1 MTDDPK
7 PKTGLDDA
15 LSLEA
20 TYYANPIPQNMAVL
34 TILGAV
40 FDKIHFP
47 GVVMPVASF
56 DQPELDKEVA
66 RIEGLTINRRPDD
79 ILLPMLKFIRHAKV
93 LQGFC
98 VFTGNPEN
106 PFDNP
111 QQVTGK
117 MVQELYDAIHGP
129 PPPEFFPHFSTNHH
143 KGLPDSDEA
152 ITYPGSYHYLA
163 GAIRYSAQTGVPLL
177 NDLPGLP
184 IPGLDGSVPADDA
197 KTLAAIIAIECTRL
211 VLPELPLLRPEDLME
226 FRAENTT
233 TLRAFRR
240 SMLRYADDL
249 NKRLSGIKPEELEK
263 YTKFFIDTEIV
274 PVLDELRVAVNAPAR
289 AWWRRGLDFMKVVP
303 EFAAGAFTM
312 EPTTAIA
319 KVLTT
324 YAGQMFTEITARGD
338 QREALKRSGLYY
350 LLRLSAFQEER
361 KP

>member
-1 MTDDPK
+1 MADKPK
-7 PKTGLDDA
+7 LKTGLDAA

-20 TYYANPIPQNMAVL
+20 TYYATPIPQSLAVL

-40 FDKIHFP
+40 FDRVHFP
-47 GVVMPVASF
+47 GVVMPVVNF
-56 DQPELDKEVA
+56 DQEELDKEIA
-66 RIEGLTINRRPDD
+66 RIEGLNVERRPGD

-98 VFTGNPEN
+98 VFTGNPEK

-111 QQVTGK
+111 QQISGK

-129 PPPEFFPHFSTNHH
+129 PPPGFFPHFSTNYH
-143 KGLPDSDEA
+143 KGLPGSNEA
-152 ITYPGSYHYLA
+152 ITYPGNYHYLA
-163 GAIRYSAQTGVPLL
+163 GAIRYSAQTGIPLL

-184 IPGLDGSVPADDA
+184 IPGLDGSVPADYA
-197 KTLAAIIAIECTRL
+197 KTLAAIVAIECTKL
-211 VLPELPLLRPEDLME
+211 VLPKLPMLRPEDLME

-249 NKRLSGIKPEELEK
+249 NKRLSGITPEELK
-263 YTKFFIDTEIV
+263 KHTKFFIHTEIV
-274 PVLDELRVAVNAPAR
+274 PVLDELQAAVNAPAR
-289 AWWRRGLDFMKVVP
+289 AWWRRGLDFAKVVP
-303 EFAAGAFTM
+303 ELAAGAFTM
-312 EPTTAIA
+312 EPTTAIT

-324 YAGQMFTEITARGD
+324 YAGQMFTEIIAKGD

-350 LLRLSAFQEER
+350 LMRLRAFQEEH
-361 KP
+361 KS

>member
-1 MTDDPK
+1 MADEPK

-20 TYYANPIPQNMAVL
+20 TYYATPIPQSMAVL

-40 FDKIHFP
+40 FDKVHFP
-47 GVVMPVASF
+47 GVVMPVANF
-56 DQPELDKEVA
+56 DQEELDKEIA
-66 RIEGLTINRRPDD
+66 RIEGLNVARRPGD
-79 ILLPMLKFIRHAKV
+79 ILLPMLKFIRHAKM

-98 VFTGNPEN
+98 VFTGDPEK

-111 QQVTGK
+111 QQVSGK

-129 PPPEFFPHFSTNHH
+129 PPPGFFPHFSTSHH
-143 KGLPDSDEA
+143 KGLPGSDEA
-152 ITYPGSYHYLA
+152 ITYPGNYHYLA
-163 GAIRYSAQTGVPLL
+163 GAVRYSAQTGVPLL

-184 IPGLDGSVPADDA
+184 IPGLDGSVPTDDA
-197 KTLAAIIAIECTRL
+197 KTLAAIIAIECTKL
-211 VLPELPLLRPEDLME
+211 VLPELPMLRPEDLME

-249 NKRLSGIKPEELEK
+249 NKRLSGIKPEELERH
-263 YTKFFIDTEIV
+263 TKFFLDTEIV
-274 PVLDELRVAVNAPAR
+274 PVLDELQAAVNAPAR
-289 AWWRRGLDFMKVVP
+289 AWWRRGLDFVKVVP
-303 EFAAGAFTM
+303 ELTAGAFTM

-324 YAGQMFTEITARGD
+324 YAGQMFTEITAKGD

-350 LLRLSAFQEER
+350 LLRLRAFQEEH